1 MKLIRYV
8 EPKMSLSDYK
18 IKPQGFFYERVVF
31 LPENAY
37 KIGEG
42 RIFRGEDL
50 SSEKRPFVT
59 KTHYRIKYGNYNGF
73 YTPAFRP
80 IFEEGEKEV
89 PVDIEI
95 GVNYDS
101 LIKLQKLSNGWFVDY
116 PTGKYEKNKAR
127 THWEFKYDD
136 DALKS
141 SLGAIHTGFTK
152 IIVKKNGELYDHE
165 RELIILPS
173 SVSFREMVSMIHDI
187 YYIRQSLVSL
197 DNAKNPAKTAIPE
210 SRIDIKSAV
219 DWYNA
224 LNHIKGEAKKL
235 FVLINKIGN
244 NYHKGLVKHYCKVPS
259 NKIKKVTPNIIEQ
272 YLTNPCRD
280 SYNVDAYTD
289 SIDIYE
295 HKLIK
300 FKINELYEYL
310 KNRNKYFIT
319 NNKSKKNELLWQ
331 MNRLLGNDYT
341 INEDEILENVKTA
354 INNYD
359 TDFTI
364 EREKIEK
371 KLFMINS
378 DVDNIKKN
386 ALNKECIYI
395 KFDKA
400 DIKLINFREGLFQL
414 VIKEIAD
421 KHIEKTF
428 ECYRNYY
435 YSGNQ
440 YFGEKVAHIKLE
452 SSRYNDIL
460 SIYHAIEESS
470 QNNTSDSLNW
480 IILNVYKENNCD
492 SEFLIKI
499 NNVDLLLVNGNN
511 KMLDLS
517 EEDAFQELKNIYID
531 NNFYID
537 KNESSIINYY
547 ALKHLYNQFLSID
560 DNYLSAIYNETINA
574 LEKILKNTFLSTV
587 KLKPTKWKMTQIFTN
602 DSRYHK
608 VYKVLKTLDKLYDF
622 SFNFS
627 EDMIL
632 HNKLE
637 LIYEYWI
644 IARIL
649 DKLVIDLKWE
659 PLNGNNSV
667 YDIFNDFFDVRDINI
682 NSSKIVLH
690 HKNKTSFFELEL
702 YYDTQLQHSVS
713 DLFTKKF
720 VKISGRNTPE
730 LRPDFLFKIKD
741 SKNNIKVFTLD
752 AKYKNFLE
760 MGNEWLDDCLK
771 DVCASK
777 YIEAPQLDVGL
788 QVSAA
793 FIVHPDRTP
802 SINNP
807 NKYLDQYVTYN
818 AACDERCIPILDA
831 WQLKFG
837 NNYQIGIYPQVG
849 SFYLSPN
856 CKNEN
861 KLDYLQHNYKNKTKV
876 NNSDRYLTMFIQ
888 MIFEYYFND
897 WKECWSCG
905 SNDVTI
911 KKLYT
916 QAGYAKYHIHCNK
929 CGAFWV
935 KNHCSECGNS
945 IIKHYVNYQ
954 IEEERNTW
962 LLRCPRCKMNKKNT
976 MAVDS
981 KSDYYSNFES
991 LARTLERYD
1000 R

>member
-8 EPKMSLSDYK
+8 ELKMSLSDHK

-173 SVSFREMVSMIHDI
+173 SVSLREMVSMIHDI

-331 MNRLLGNDYT
+331 MNRLMGNDYT
-341 INEDEILENVKTA
+341 INEDEILNSVVTTIKK
-354 INNYD
+354 YD
-359 TDFTI
+359 DNFLI
-364 EREKIEK
+364 ERARIEK
-371 KLFMINS
+371 NICMIN
-378 DVDNIKKN
+378 DD
-386 ALNKECIYI
+386 AEHNKPKVFNTESIYV
-395 KFDKA
+395 KFNKA
-400 DIKLINFREGLFQL
+400 DIKLVNTKGGAFQL
-414 VIKEIAD
+414 IIKKISNRHRENF
-421 KHIEKTF
+421 F
-428 ECYRNYY
+428 ECYRE
-435 YSGNQ
+435 NQ
-440 YFGEKVAHIKLE
+440 YFREKVAYIRLE
-452 SSRYNDIL
+452 CRKYNDIL
-460 SIYHAIEESS
+460 SIYRAFEESS
-470 QNNTSDSLNW
+470 PNDTSDRLMCV
-480 IILNVYKENNCD
+480 ILNVYKENDYDND
-492 SEFLIKI
+492 FLIKI
-499 NNVDLLLVNGNN
+499 NNVDVLSVNGNN
-511 KMLDLS
+511 KMLHLS
-517 EEDAFQELKNIYID
+517 EKDAFHELKSIYID
-531 NNFYID
+531 NNFFID
-537 KNESSIINYY
+537 KNESNVMNYY
-547 ALKHLYNQFLSID
+547 ALKHLYNQ
-560 DNYLSAIYNETINA
+560 YLSMDDHILLAIYNETIDE
-574 LEKILKNTFLSTV
+574 LEKILKKTFLSTV

-602 DSRYHK
+602 DCRYHK
-608 VYKVLKTLDKLYDF
+608 IYKSLKTLDKLYDF
-622 SFNFS
+622 SFIFTK
-627 EDMIL
+627 DMIL

-644 IARIL
+644 IAKIL
-649 DKLVIDLKWE
+649 SKLVIDLKWK
-659 PLNGNNSV
+659 PLNNNNSV
-667 YDIFNDFFDVRDINI
+667 YDIFNDFFDERAINK
-682 NSSKIVLH
+682 NGSKIVLR
-690 HKNKTSFFELEL
+690 HKNNTSFFDLEF
-702 YYDTQLQHSVS
+702 YYDTQIQHSVS
-713 DLFTKKF
+713 DLFTHRF
-720 VKISGRNTPE
+720 VKKTGRNTLE

-741 SKNNIKVFTLD
+741 SKNDIKVFALD
-752 AKYKNFLE
+752 AKYKNFFE
-760 MGNEWLDDCLK
+760 MGNAWLDDCLK
-771 DVCASK
+771 EVCASK
-777 YIEAPQLDVGL
+777 YIEAPQMDVGV

-818 AACDERCIPILDA
+818 AACDERCIPILDD
-831 WQLKFG
+831 WQIKFG
-837 NNYQIGIYPQVG
+837 DNHQIALYPQVG
-849 SFYLSPN
+849 SFYLSPD
-856 CKNEN
+856 CKKEDM
-861 KLDYLQHNYKNKTKV
+861 LDYLHRNYQNKTGV
-876 NNSDRYLTMFIQ
+876 NNSDLYLTMFFQ

-916 QAGYAKYHIHCNK
+916 HAGYAKYHMHCNK
-929 CGAFWV
+929 CGSFWV
-935 KNHCSECGNS
+935 KNHCRQCGNS
-945 IIKHYVNYQ
+945 IIKHFVNYQ
-954 IEEERNTW
+954 IEEKRNTW
-962 LLRCPRCKMNKKNT
+962 HLRCPRCKMNKSIV
-976 MAVDS
+976 VDP
-981 KSDYYSNFES
+981 KTEYELNFES
-991 LARTLERYD
+991 LERSLECYD
-1000 R
+1000 Q